1 MKIITTK
8 KDKEVLEKHDEVV
21 ILLNRKNNSWLPLGL
36 KLNELVVAVGGKR
49 KKDYWQKHF
58 NVDSLYQYCEI
69 KLKEES
75 TKMYRYLLC
84 AEQIKKHRPD
94 LIKLYN
100 NDDSIKIA
108 GFTVFYE
115 LVSKKQLTEDVLKEI
130 LDNIIDD
137 DYSRSQVASK
147 VHQHLSIKS
156 INHKPKSMIDEIPLS
171 SFEIIEGRE
180 SLYAVRIPNI
190 KNEVMKYYDGIDD
203 EDILEVEE
211 ALEKI
216 KTLLLNLSFKY
227 EDVNNAA

>member
-1 MKIITTK
+1 MNKI
-8 KDKEVLEKHDEVV
+8 KEIHSDVLLSLNKH
-21 ILLNRKNNSWLPLGL
+21 NNTWLPLGL
-36 KLNELVVAVGGKR
+36 KLNELGAAVGGKS

-58 NVDSLYQYCEI
+58 TVDSFYQYCKIE
-69 KLKEES
+69 LKDDSS
-75 TKMYRYLLC
+75 TMYKYPLC
-84 AEQIKKHRPD
+84 AEQIEKHRPD
-94 LIKLYN
+94 LIKLYESDN
-100 NDDSIKIA
+100 SIKIA

-147 VHQHLSIKS
+147 VHQHSSIKS

-203 EDILEVEE
+203 EDLLEVEE

>member
-1 MKIITTK
+1 MKKINEIHS
-8 KDKEVLEKHDEVV
+8 DVL
-21 ILLNRKNNSWLPLGL
+21 ISLNKRNNSWLPLGL
-36 KLNELVVAVGGKR
+36 KLNELVKAVGGKS

-58 NVDSLYQYCEI
+58 TVDSFYQYCKIE
-69 KLKEES
+69 LKDDSS
-75 TKMYRYLLC
+75 TMYKYPLC
-84 AEQIKKHRPD
+84 AEQIEKHRPD
-94 LIKLYN
+94 LIKLYESDN
-100 NDDSIKIA
+100 SIKIA

-115 LVSKKQLTEDVLKEI
+115 LIAKKKSLTEDVLKEI

>member
-1 MKIITTK
+1 MNKI
-8 KDKEVLEKHDEVV
+8 KEIHSDVLLSLNKH
-21 ILLNRKNNSWLPLGL
+21 NNTWLPLGL
-36 KLNELVVAVGGKR
+36 KLNELVAAVGGKS

-58 NVDSLYQYCEI
+58 TVDSFYQYCKIE
-69 KLKEES
+69 LKDDSS
-75 TKMYRYLLC
+75 TMYKYPLC
-84 AEQIKKHRPD
+84 AEQIEKHRPD
-94 LIKLYN
+94 LIKLYESDN
-100 NDDSIKIA
+100 SIKIA
-108 GFTVFYE
+108 GFTVFYG
-115 LVSKKQLTEDVLKEI
+115 LIAKKKSLTEDVLKEI

>member
-1 MKIITTK
+1 MNKI
-8 KDKEVLEKHDEVV
+8 KEIHSDVLLSLNKH
-21 ILLNRKNNSWLPLGL
+21 NNTWLPLGL
-36 KLNELVVAVGGKR
+36 KLNELVAAVGGKS

-58 NVDSLYQYCEI
+58 TVDSFYQYCKIE
-69 KLKEES
+69 LKDDSS
-75 TKMYRYLLC
+75 TMYKYPLC
-84 AEQIKKHRPD
+84 AEQIEKHRPD
-94 LIKLYN
+94 LIKLYESDN
-100 NDDSIKIA
+100 SIKIA